1 MRKSH
6 WKWLPTPLRWCKS
19 ILLLYICYCPVLTS
33 VPTHSDLCHTF
44 TGRRPVLTCL
54 NTSTWAPVDVRL
66 NMNLSHKKGTPKW
79 VCRLGQLT
87 RWGKQTFIAK
97 VTVEDPN
104 LPWQHPICKGNVGFQ
119 NLAQSSCGLCHV
131 CTHFKHIGGAKWIS
145 FSCCDTL
152 IYEY

>member
-1 MRKSH
+1 MRTCKSH
-6 WKWLPTPLRWCKS
+6 WKWLPTPLRWCQS
-19 ILLLYICYCPVLTS
+19 ILHLYICYCPVLTS
-33 VPTHSDLCHTF
+33 GPAQSDLCLTF

-66 NMNLSHKKGTPKW
+66 NMNLPHKKGTPKW

-104 LPWQHPICKGNVGFQ
+104 LPWQGYGTIRSKNQFLPGRFTQ
-119 NLAQSSCGLCHV
+119 N
-131 CTHFKHIGGAKWIS
+131 HFFERDGSPRDGS
-145 FSCCDTL
+145 RNL
-152 IYEY
+152 